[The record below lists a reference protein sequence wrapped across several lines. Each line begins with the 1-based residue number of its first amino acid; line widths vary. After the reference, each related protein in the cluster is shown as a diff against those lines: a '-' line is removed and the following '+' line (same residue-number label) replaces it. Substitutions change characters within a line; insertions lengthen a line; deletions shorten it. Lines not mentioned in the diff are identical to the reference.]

1 MLGIGKLLGLN
12 KKSDYYLE
20 LDDAKGNASAPPK
33 AEPQPEAPKA
43 EKVKAPEASKVEAP
57 KAEKVEA
64 PKAEK
69 KTKKTAKKAPQ
80 AEKAPAAPAAV
91 QPKPA
96 PEPPP
101 LNQGLSPTPAGM
113 TFATDYLLPKA
124 TPSRRRPGPSM
135 NMFKDMARQVSR

>member
-20 LDDAKGNASAPPK
+20 LDEAKGNGSAPPK
-33 AEPQPEAPKA
+33 AEPKP
-43 EKVKAPEASKVEAP
+43 EAP

-69 KTKKTAKKAPQ
+69 KTQKTAKKAPK

-91 QPKPA
+91 PSKPA

-124 TPSRRRPGPSM
+124 TPTRRRPGPSM
-135 NMFKDMARQVSR
+135 NLFKDMARQVSR

>member
-1 MLGIGKLLGLN
+1 MLGIGKLFGLN

-20 LDDAKGNASAPPK
+20 LDEAKGNGSAPPK
-33 AEPQPEAPKA
+33 AEPKPEAPKA
-43 EKVKAPEASKVEAP
+43 EKVKAPEAS
-57 KAEKVEA
+57 KVEA

-91 QPKPA
+91 PSQPA